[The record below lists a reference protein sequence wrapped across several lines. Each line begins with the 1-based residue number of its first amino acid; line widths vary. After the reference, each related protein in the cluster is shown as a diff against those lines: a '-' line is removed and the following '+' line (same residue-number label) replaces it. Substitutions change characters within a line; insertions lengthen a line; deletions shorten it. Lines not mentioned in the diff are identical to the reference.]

1 MDRDNELPVWEK
13 AHGISLILVLWR
25 TISGPGMAHVL
36 AGDSQAMIALQCADA
51 PA

>member
-13 AHGISLILVLWR
+13 AYGISLT
-25 TISGPGMAHVL
+25 TISGPEMAHVL